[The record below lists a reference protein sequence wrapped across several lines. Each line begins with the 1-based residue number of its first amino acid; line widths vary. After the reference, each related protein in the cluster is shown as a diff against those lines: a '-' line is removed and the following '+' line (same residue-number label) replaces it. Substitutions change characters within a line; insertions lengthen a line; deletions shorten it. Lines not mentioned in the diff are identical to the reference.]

1 MGNQLGVFG
10 DPQFWKDVGNN
21 TRNLPSRLAAYG
33 GAAMERAM
41 EPSDQAV
48 TWSDRAVPGRFAEGK
63 QDAARHTE
71 WTAGTAAALENMAR
85 YGTMALPEGLANHLS
100 RGIGAVGALG
110 VGAGIEAVGL
120 GKAALKAGN
129 QAMSGK
135 FDTAG
140 RTLNE
145 GWESTKMDLNNN
157 LAGAAVYSQIK
168 DPAARRA
175 AILEA
180 VHRSQ
185 VQPNPGH
192 NFDGSLSGE
201 LVRRR

>member
-21 TRNLPSRLAAYG
+21 ARNLPSRLSAYG

-41 EPSDQAV
+41 RPSDQAV
-48 TWSDRAVPGRFAEGK
+48 TWSAGAVPGRFAEGK
-63 QDAARHTE
+63 QDAARHAE
-71 WTAGTAAALENMAR
+71 WTASTAAALENMAR
-85 YGTMALPEGLANHLS
+85 YGTVALPEGLSNHLS
-100 RGIGAVGALG
+100 RGMGAVGALG
-110 VGAGIEAVGL
+110 VGAGIETIGL
-120 GKAALKAGN
+120 GKTALKAGE
-129 QAMSGK
+129 QVLSGNFK
-135 FDTAG
+135 RAG
-140 RTLNE
+140 TTLTD

>member
-48 TWSDRAVPGRFAEGK
+48 AWSARTVPGGFAEGK

-100 RGIGAVGALG
+100 RGI
-110 VGAGIEAVGL
+110 
-120 GKAALKAGN
+120 GN